1 MDRPVLRFRQVHEHK
16 SQEASRHEVEWQE
29 DKLFHCSC
37 HGREY
42 GANNKR
48 EKANRRTRF
57 RLHSNLFVLSSFVV
71 GLSSDFGISFVSLT
85 EFVNFHHKIFDNL

>member
-1 MDRPVLRFRQVHEHK
+1 MDRPVLRFWQVHEHE
-16 SQEASRHEVEWQE
+16 SQEASCHEVEWQE

-48 EKANRRTRF
+48 EKAKRQTRF
-57 RLHSNLFVLSSFVV
+57 RLHSNHFVLLSFAV
-71 GLSSDFGISFVSLT
+71 GLSSDFRISLVSLT
-85 EFVNFHHKIFDNL
+85 EFVNFHHKNFDNL